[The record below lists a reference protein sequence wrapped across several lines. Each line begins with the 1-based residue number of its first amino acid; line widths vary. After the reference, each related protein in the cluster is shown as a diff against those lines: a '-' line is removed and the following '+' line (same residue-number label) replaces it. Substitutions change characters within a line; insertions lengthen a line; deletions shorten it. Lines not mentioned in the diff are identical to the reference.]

1 MNEDITIH
9 GGPGAFAPGLMDWC
23 MACTR
28 TTFDKDARDI
38 AARMFA
44 LAGFMPELPAQHL
57 RRIADGTVTY
67 TVDEDANTVTLH
79 TKEQPK

>member
-9 GGPGAFAPGLMDWC
+9 GGKAAFAPGLMDWC
-23 MACTR
+23 MGCTR
-28 TTFDKDARDI
+28 TTFQKETIDV

-44 LAGFMPELPAQHL
+44 LAGFMPDVPAGQL
-57 RRIADGTVTY
+57 RRIAEREVTY
-67 TVDEDANTVTLH
+67 SVDEDANTVTLH